1 MSEILDRIQEHYAK
15 LALENSKE
23 PWRPRPSNLGGCL
36 REMAHRLSGMEPYP
50 NSPES
55 MRTFELGTQR
65 GAALE
70 EIAKAWPFAQTQVEV
85 IIDLGFDEAE
95 AAEVLMPIAMPGH
108 LDLWLPA
115 ERTIVDF
122 KTSGVFGFSM
132 EYDGGYDLQL
142 QAYRHGI
149 VNMDVSFP
157 HWSEGGVGAEF
168 HDLSDIRCVLVY
180 ECKDSDARKGV
191 RAGALKEVEVP
202 HTEELE
208 ERYQRR
214 LKEIRDMLL
223 LKARG
228 QLDPTL
234 VAGMPREN
242 GKEHWKCKMRD
253 GMPMY
258 CSIGTVRGKCNGG

>member
-1 MSEILDRIQEHYAK
+1 MSSILYRLNEHYAK
-15 LALENSKE
+15 LALEDSKR
-23 PWRPRPSNLGGCL
+23 PWIPRPSALGGCL
-36 REMAHRLSGMEPYP
+36 REAAFRLSGMEPYP

-55 MRTFELGTQR
+55 MRTFELGHQR

-85 IIDLGFDEAE
+85 SIPMGWQHHDFGWEPSEGRDSPKEEYMKGTI
-95 AAEVLMPIAMPGH
+95 
-108 LDLWLPA
+108 DLWLPT

-132 EYDGGYDLQL
+132 DYDGGYDLQL
-142 QAYRHGI
+142 QAYRHGMLHFFTGDNQPK
-149 VNMDVSFP
+149 VLL
-157 HWSEGGVGAEF
+157 EQ
-168 HDLSDIRCVLVY
+168 IRCVLVY

-208 ERYQRR
+208 ERYQQK
-214 LKEIRDMLL
+214 LKDIRTMLL

-228 QLDPTL
+228 ALDPTL

-242 GKEHWKCKMRD
+242 GKEHWKCRMKD

-258 CSIGTVRGKCNGG
+258 CSIGTVRGKCNGA